1 MQAFIKEPS
10 KHSHAPDPDR
20 LHIIRLKNEI
30 KLRGTSSAEAPS
42 TILFDVLRSTPLTAA
57 FGLPTNDALLQTISR
72 ERPAIQLDHHV
83 RLPLILRQTD
93 RGESFILYEVDSM
106 VIFTCDKNLSVLK
119 ECKHWFMGGTFSI
132 CPNGYYQL
140 CSVHGMYSLQI
151 IPLAYVLFIGK
162 NTDDYSSLFEQL
174 LLHYDYEPEPILV
187 DFESATLKSTKTMF
201 PEAIQTGCL
210 VARSTIISRRGKP
223 RFSLQL
229 WNIYDRVIQDLPRSN
244 NAIND
249 WHHAFNN
256 QVSIKHPAI
265 TKLAKCILREQAR
278 FEIDIARLRAGEL
291 PKKKKEFMWILM
303 HD

>member
-106 VIFTCDKNLSVLK
+106 VIFTCDKNLSGLVFVPVGDVLK
-119 ECKHWFMGGTFSI
+119 
-132 CPNGYYQL
+132 
-140 CSVHGMYSLQI
+140 
-151 IPLAYVLFIGK
+151 A
-162 NTDDYSSLFEQL
+162 YSSLVNDFDDEDYL
-174 LLHYDYEPEPILV
+174 LLDY
-187 DFESATLKSTKTMF
+187 FE
-201 PEAIQTGCL
+201 
-210 VARSTIISRRGKP
+210 
-223 RFSLQL
+223 
-229 WNIYDRVIQDLPRSN
+229 RV
-244 NAIND
+244 
-249 WHHAFNN
+249 
-256 QVSIKHPAI
+256 
-265 TKLAKCILREQAR
+265 
-278 FEIDIARLRAGEL
+278 
-291 PKKKKEFMWILM
+291 
-303 HD
+303 